1 MAIPLNNIK
10 HKQNLQICHKKTTET
25 EKISKK
31 NISFVAIETQ

>member
-31 NISFVAIETQ
+31 NIIFVAIET